1 MKYFVLIL
9 ITILSFQYSFGQRL
23 DTKEK
28 RGKFA
33 LTADKKRVTDYAY
46 DYILSL
52 EQEYAIVQQ
61 GNAWGLINERGE
73 EVLPIEYDQ
82 LVFAAENKMI
92 AEKEGAFGV
101 IDYAGK
107 AIVPFRYEGIQQ
119 YYPGGAALVKE
130 NGQWGVLRQGV
141 MSSDLSKVVFRQP
154 DVYPLFAGT
163 DLSLDTQEERQQDSA
178 AKLIAFLTERILNLD
193 VAGMMKLKGDA
204 EVAFVITPHGEV
216 KSARVVKGI
225 GGDVGRIILGIIK
238 DMPDW
243 SVPPQAN
250 GQPVAMEFK
259 MPIELDLNVSGR
271 TPSR

>member
-1 MKYFVLIL
+1 MCLSL

-46 DYILSL
+46 DYVQSL
-52 EQEYAIVQQ
+52 EREYAVVLQ
-61 GNAWGLINERGE
+61 GKAWGLINDRGE

-82 LVFAAENKMI
+82 LVFAAENKLI
-92 AEKEGAFGV
+92 AEKDGVFGV

-107 AIVPFRYEGIQQ
+107 AVVPFRYENIQQ
-119 YYPGGAALVKE
+119 YYTGGTALVKE

-163 DLSLDTQEERQQDSA
+163 DLSLGTQEERQLDSA
-178 AKLIAFLTERILNLD
+178 AKLIKFLTEQILNLAIED
-193 VAGMMKLKGDA
+193 LEGLKDLKGDA
-204 EVAFVITPHGEV
+204 EVVFVITPHGKV

-225 GGDVGRIILGIIK
+225 GGDVGRVILGIIK
-238 DMPDW
+238 EMPDW

-259 MPIELDLNVSGR
+259 MPIELNLKVFGR
-271 TPSR
+271 TFSR